1 MSAVL
6 EAIGVRKS
14 FRKREVLDVERI
26 ALEGGRTLVLLGP
39 SGAGKSTL
47 LAVLGL
53 LERPD
58 AGRVLFDGREVGV
71 GNRQARLDIAAAFQR
86 PWLFKGTVGENVAY
100 GLALRGVP
108 LSERR
113 ARAVEA
119 LERVGLVG
127 WEDRS
132 ALTLSGGEAQRVALA
147 RALAVRPRV
156 LLLDEPLASL
166 DAVEKRRLAREFA
179 ALLRED
185 GMTVLWVTHD
195 QDEAALVADDV
206 AVMRDGRVVA
216 SGPADDVFLVP
227 QDPWAAGFLGLEA
240 PVEGV
245 VESVEEG
252 VARVACD
259 GAEVFAVVDAVVGA
273 RVRLGVRPEDV
284 VLFAADADVPAS
296 SARNR
301 LRCAVVD
308 LEHTGA
314 TFRVVLER
322 GGVRLAARVSKAA
335 VRELGL
341 APGAEVLAVFKATAV
356 RVAEASRSGRE
367 VSA

>member
-14 FRKREVLDVERI
+14 FRKQTVLDVERI
-26 ALEGGRTLVLLGP
+26 ALERGRTLALLGP

-58 AGRVLFDGREVGV
+58 AGRVLLDRREVSAGD
-71 GNRQARLDIAAAFQR
+71 RDARLHVAAAFQR

-100 GLALRGVP
+100 GLALRGVAP
-108 LSERR
+108 AERKRR
-113 ARAVEA
+113 AAEA
-119 LERVGLVG
+119 LERVGLGG
-127 WEDRS
+127 WQDRS

-179 ALLRED
+179 RVLRED

-206 AVMRDGRVVA
+206 AVMRDGRIVA
-216 SGPADDVFLVP
+216 SGPADEVFFVP
-227 QDPWAAGFLGLEA
+227 QDEWAAGFLGLEA
-240 PVEGV
+240 PIEGV
-245 VESVEEG
+245 VASVEEG

-259 GAEVFAVVDAVVGA
+259 GADVFAVTDTAVGT

-284 VLFAADADVPAS
+284 VLFDAGAEVPAS

-301 LRCAVVD
+301 LRCVVAD

-314 TFRVVLER
+314 TFRAVLER
-322 GGVRLAARVSKAA
+322 GGVRLAAKVSKAA

-341 APGAEVLAVFKATAV
+341 APGVEVLAVFKATAV
-356 RVAEASRSGRE
+356 RVAEVSRSGRE

>member
-1 MSAVL
+1 VSVVL

-14 FRKREVLDVERI
+14 FRKRAVLDVERI
-26 ALEGGRTLVLLGP
+26 ALEDARTLALLGP

-58 AGRVLFDGREVGV
+58 AGRVLLDGREVGV
-71 GNRQARLDIAAAFQR
+71 GDRQARLHIAAAFQR

-100 GLALRGVP
+100 GLALRGVRP
-108 LSERR
+108 AERG
-113 ARAVEA
+113 ARVTEA
-119 LERVGLVG
+119 LERVGLGG

-179 ALLRED
+179 RVLRED

-216 SGPADDVFLVP
+216 IGPADEVFFVP
-227 QDPWAAGFLGLEA
+227 QDAWTAGFLGLEA
-240 PVEGV
+240 PIAGV
-245 VESVEEG
+245 VAAVEEG
-252 VARVACD
+252 VACVVCD
-259 GAEVFAVVDAVVGA
+259 GAEVFAVSDAAVGA

-301 LRCAVVD
+301 LRCVVVD
-308 LEHTGA
+308 LEHAGA

-322 GGVRLAARVSKAA
+322 GGMRLAARVSKAA

-341 APGAEVLAVFKATAV
+341 APGAEVLAVFKAAAV
-356 RVAEASRSGRE
+356 RVAEASRPDRE

>member
-6 EAIGVRKS
+6 EAQGIRKS
-14 FRKREVLDVERI
+14 YRRREVLAVDRL
-26 ALEGGRTLVLLGP
+26 ALEAGRTVALLGP

-58 AGRVLFDGREVGV
+58 AGRIVFDGREVSAGD
-71 GNRQARLDIAAAFQR
+71 RKARLQIAAAFQR
-86 PWLFKGTVGENVAY
+86 PWLFKGTVGENVGY
-100 GLALRGVP
+100 GLALRGLPTADWRCRV
-108 LSERR
+108 
-113 ARAVEA
+113 AEA
-119 LERVGLVG
+119 LERVGLGG

-132 ALTLSGGEAQRVALA
+132 ALALSGGEAQRVALA

-166 DAVEKRRLAREFA
+166 DPVVKLRLAQDFA
-179 ALLRED
+179 RLLHED

-195 QDEAALVADDV
+195 HDEAALVADDV
-206 AVMRDGRVVA
+206 AVMREGRIVA

-227 QDPWAAGFLGLEA
+227 GDPWAAGFLGLEA
-240 PVEGV
+240 PVAGV
-245 VESVEEG
+245 VAEVEEG
-252 VARVACD
+252 VARIVCEGVD
-259 GAEVFAVVDAVVGA
+259 LFAVAPVEPGA

-284 VLFAADADVPAS
+284 VLFEAGANVPAS

-301 LRCAVVD
+301 LACVVRE
-308 LEHTGA
+308 LEPAGV
-314 TFRVVLER
+314 TFRAILECA
-322 GGVRLAARVSKAA
+322 GVRIAARVSRAA
-335 VRELGL
+335 ARELRL

-356 RVAEASRSGRE
+356 RVAEEPSSHEGASG
-367 VSA
+367 

>member
-14 FRKREVLDVERI
+14 FRKREVLDVERVS
-26 ALEGGRTLVLLGP
+26 LEGGRTRALLGP

-58 AGRVLFDGREVGV
+58 AGRILLDGREVRTGD
-71 GNRQARLDIAAAFQR
+71 RDARLHIAAAFQR

-100 GLALRGVP
+100 GLSLRGVP
-108 LSERR
+108 AAERR
-113 ARAVEA
+113 ARTAEA
-119 LERVGLVG
+119 LERVGLGG

-179 ALLRED
+179 ELLHED

-206 AVMRDGRVVA
+206 AVMRDGRIVA
-216 SGPADDVFLVP
+216 SGPAEEVFLAP

-240 PVEGV
+240 PIQGV
-245 VESVEEG
+245 VAAVEEG
-252 VARVACD
+252 VARVTCD
-259 GAEVFAVVDAVVGA
+259 GAEIFAVADASAGS

-284 VLFAADADVPAS
+284 VLFEAGADVPVS

-301 LRCAVVD
+301 LRCVVAE
-308 LEHTGA
+308 LEYAGA
-314 TFRVVLER
+314 TFRAVLQR

-341 APGAEVLAVFKATAV
+341 APGVEVLAVFKATAV
-356 RVAEASRSGRE
+356 HVTEVSRSDKE
-367 VSA
+367 VST

>member
-1 MSAVL
+1 M
-6 EAIGVRKS
+6 
-14 FRKREVLDVERI
+14 LDVERVS
-26 ALEGGRTLVLLGP
+26 LEHGRTLALLGP

-58 AGRVLFDGREVGV
+58 AGRVLLDGQEVGV
-71 GNRQARLDIAAAFQR
+71 SDRQARLHIAAAFQR

-100 GLALRGVP
+100 GLALRGAAP
-108 LSERR
+108 AERR
-113 ARAVEA
+113 ARTAEA
-119 LERVGLVG
+119 LERVGLSG
-127 WEDRS
+127 WQDRS

-147 RALAVRPRV
+147 RALAVRPRI

-179 ALLRED
+179 RVLRED

-206 AVMRDGRVVA
+206 AVMRDGRIVA
-216 SGPADDVFLVP
+216 GGPADEVFSVP
-227 QDPWAAGFLGLEA
+227 RDAWAAGFLGLEA
-240 PVEGV
+240 PIEGIV
-245 VESVEEG
+245 AGVEEG

-259 GAEVFAVVDAVVGA
+259 GAEVFAVADAAVGA

-284 VLFAADADVPAS
+284 VLFEAGAEVPAS

-301 LRCAVVD
+301 LRCVVAD

-314 TFRVVLER
+314 TFRAVLER

-356 RVAEASRSGRE
+356 RLAEDPRSDRE

>member
-26 ALEGGRTLVLLGP
+26 ALEEGRTLALLGP

-58 AGRVLFDGREVGV
+58 VGRVLLDGREVGV
-71 GNRQARLDIAAAFQR
+71 GDRQARLHIAAAFQR

-108 LSERR
+108 PADRR
-113 ARAVEA
+113 ARAAEA
-119 LERVGLVG
+119 LEHVGLGG

-132 ALTLSGGEAQRVALA
+132 ALSLSGGEAQRVALA

-179 ALLRED
+179 ALLHED

-206 AVMRDGRVVA
+206 AVMRHGRIVA
-216 SGPADDVFLVP
+216 SGSADEVFFVP
-227 QDPWAAGFLGLEA
+227 QDAWAAGFLGLEA
-240 PVEGV
+240 PIEGV
-245 VESVEEG
+245 VAAVEDG

-259 GAEVFAVVDAVVGA
+259 GAEVFAVADADVGA

-284 VLFAADADVPAS
+284 VLFEAGADVPAS

-301 LRCAVVD
+301 LRCVVVD

-314 TFRVVLER
+314 TFRVVLAQ

-356 RVAEASRSGRE
+356 RVAEVSRSGRE